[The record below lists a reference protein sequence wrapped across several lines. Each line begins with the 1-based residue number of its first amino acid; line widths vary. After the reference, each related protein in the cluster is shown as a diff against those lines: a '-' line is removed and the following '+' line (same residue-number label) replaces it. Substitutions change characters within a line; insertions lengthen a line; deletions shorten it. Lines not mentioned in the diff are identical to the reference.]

1 MHAVQGENKEGGG
14 ERQWKSGKEVITQTT
29 SFLSLFTLSPC
40 LTSPMSFPLS
50 LYLSPLVHSPFSLPL
65 SPQRNPA
72 SPLGLKL
79 FEGDPELY
87 CSLPLLSSLSSL
99 PPALHPLTSLYPPL
113 PPISPQGAWILLNR
127 EQPCSKSRPGLSAP
141 AAGLAGCPTAPQRD
155 GEVGGLGREEQGE
168 GGGGGG
174 AEGGEGG
181 GGGGVFGRG
190 RGLGVGNMR
199 GAGCFRS
206 RA

>member
-1 MHAVQGENKEGGG
+1 MKGKCMHAVQGEKKEGGG
-14 ERQWKSGKEVITQTT
+14 KDSGRVGKKLSPKPLL
-29 SFLSLFTLSPC
+29 SFLFSHFPLVSRLPCLSLSLSP
-40 LTSPMSFPLS
+40 F
-50 LYLSPLVHSPFSLPL
+50 VHSPFSLPL

-113 PPISPQGAWILLNR
+113 PPLSPQGAWILLNR

-155 GEVGGLGREEQGE
+155 REVGGLGREEQGE
-168 GGGGGG
+168 GGGTD
-174 AEGGEGG
+174 
-181 GGGGVFGRG
+181 RG
-190 RGLGVGNMR
+190 RNMR

-206 RA
+206 HA

>member
-1 MHAVQGENKEGGG
+1 MHAVQGEKKRGRGGKTVEEW
-14 ERQWKSGKEVITQTT
+14 ERSYNTNHFFPF
-29 SFLSLFTLSPC
+29 SFHT
-40 LTSPMSFPLS
+40 FPLS
-50 LYLSPLVHSPFSLPL
+50 HVSHVFPPLFLSPFVHSPFSLPL
-65 SPQRNPA
+65 SPQRNPV

-113 PPISPQGAWILLNR
+113 PPLSPQGAWILLNR

-155 GEVGGLGREEQGE
+155 GEVGGLGGEERGE
-168 GGGGGG
+168 GGRWTD
-174 AEGGEGG
+174 
-181 GGGGVFGRG
+181 RG
-190 RGLGVGNMR
+190 RNMR
-199 GAGCFRS
+199 GAGCFWS
-206 RA
+206 HA